1 MQPVIPQTGP
11 MAERCSQPTFSG
23 ADARE
28 GQANLRPLGRVLIA
42 IAFFLLGLAETLNA
56 TGLVIETSPDA
67 QGGAGSRTLVLGG
80 PLQMAAAVLLASGRK
95 TRWALGILLCYAFL
109 ASVFANLPQIL
120 NSDVAGNATVGLIV
134 NIAAIGILLQ
144 WLHVEWRPPFRNSAT
159 ERRSSA
165 SSGLHQ
171 EQAR

>member
-1 MQPVIPQTGP
+1 MQLVIPQTSS
-11 MAERCSQPTFSG
+11 MAERCPQPTFSE

-28 GQANLRPLGRVLIA
+28 GPANLRALGRVLIA

-56 TGLVIETSPDA
+56 TGLVIETSPVA
-67 QGGAGSRTLVLGG
+67 HGGSRTLVLGG

-134 NIAAIGILLQ
+134 NIAAICGLLQ
-144 WLHVEWRPPFRNSAT
+144 WLYVEWRPPFRNSAT
-159 ERRSSA
+159 EQRSSA
-165 SSGLHQ
+165 SS
-171 EQAR
+171 EVDK